1 MLIAAQIEKFAKTNV
16 LVIGDIM
23 LDTYIKGTVDRM
35 SPEAPV
41 PVVSENN
48 RYFCLGGA
56 ANVALN
62 LKALGAKTHLISVI
76 GKDAIGQKIQVLLE
90 KESIEA
96 TLITDQS
103 RKTTNKT
110 RVFNGENQVLRIDDE
125 SLFAI
130 NDAIQEKIINE
141 LKSKKEI
148 DLVIIQDYNKGLFTP
163 DLIKQVIN
171 YCNQE
176 NIFIAVDPK
185 KDNFNSFQNVNL
197 FKPNLRELETGLN
210 LTIDANDKDR
220 VKQCVELIH
229 ELLNAQYTL
238 VTMAE
243 KGLFI
248 KGSQNNLVPT
258 SKINVKDVSGAGDTV
273 ISIASLC
280 LVNQIDEITTGM
292 LANLAAGIVCQE
304 IGIVPITK
312 NDILKAL
319 NE

>member
-1 MLIAAQIEKFAKTNV
+1 MSIAAQIEKFAKTNV

-96 TLITDQS
+96 TLLTDQS

-280 LVNQIDEITTGM
+280 LVNQIDEITTGI

>member
-1 MLIAAQIEKFAKTNV
+1 M
-16 LVIGDIM
+16 
-23 LDTYIKGTVDRM
+23 
-35 SPEAPV
+35 
-41 PVVSENN
+41 
-48 RYFCLGGA
+48 
-56 ANVALN
+56 
-62 LKALGAKTHLISVI
+62 
-76 GKDAIGQKIQVLLE
+76 
-90 KESIEA
+90 
-96 TLITDQS
+96 
-103 RKTTNKT
+103 
-110 RVFNGENQVLRIDDE
+110 
-125 SLFAI
+125 
-130 NDAIQEKIINE
+130 
-141 LKSKKEI
+141 EI
-148 DLVIIQDYNKGLFTP
+148 
-163 DLIKQVIN
+163 
-171 YCNQE
+171 
-176 NIFIAVDPK
+176 
-185 KDNFNSFQNVNL
+185 
-197 FKPNLRELETGLN
+197 GLN

-258 SKINVKDVSGAGDTV
+258 SKVNVKDVSGAGDTV

>member
-1 MLIAAQIEKFAKTNV
+1 MSIAAQIEKFAKTNV

-130 NDAIQEKIINE
+130 SDAIQEKIINE

-258 SKINVKDVSGAGDTV
+258 SKVNVKDVSGAGDTV

>member
-258 SKINVKDVSGAGDTV
+258 SKVNVKDVSGAGDTV

>member
-130 NDAIQEKIINE
+130 SDAIQEKIINE

-258 SKINVKDVSGAGDTV
+258 SKVNVKDVSGAGDTV